1 MLRLATCLALATAL
15 RPSPARRSGAAPRRA
30 SDSSSLDFLEDNLGD
45 ASSAAEERA
54 RPLMAPFGGVSVS
67 PEGFVAILA
76 SPKDDS
82 PQRALPVLVHRADVD
97 GVVSPFALGL
107 LQLIQGID
115 VATAAVL
122 PPDAL
127 ETCFDGASD
136 GATPRTLRRVRVVA
150 ATAPRP
156 EPVPERSAAFEDVV
170 AEKAEKL
177 RGALSSGLGV
187 AAPAGVA
194 EDLLRVHAADDGSL
208 SREGFAAVVAA
219 CREAAGPVSR
229 DPYTAFQLVSD
240 DGATT
245 DVSPFLGFAL
255 ALRHKAPLDLG
266 AGLFE
271 SPAARDAEEILATLP
286 VKRLEELTADGARIS
301 AHFASMFDAATK
313 EANTQFGGGAPKVG

>member
-1 MLRLATCLALATAL
+1 M
-15 RPSPARRSGAAPRRA
+15 
-30 SDSSSLDFLEDNLGD
+30 
-45 ASSAAEERA
+45 
-54 RPLMAPFGGVSVS
+54 
-67 PEGFVAILA
+67 
-76 SPKDDS
+76 
-82 PQRALPVLVHRADVD
+82 HRADVD

-136 GATPRTLRRVRVVA
+136 GATTPRTLRRVRVVA

-177 RGALSSGLGV
+177 RGALSSSLGV
-187 AAPAGVA
+187 AAQAGVA

-229 DPYTAFQLVSD
+229 DPYTAFQLVGD

-255 ALRHKAPLDLG
+255 AARGAELAPSRRRRGSSTDRR
-266 AGLFE
+266 
-271 SPAARDAEEILATLP
+271 AAAALA
-286 VKRLEELTADGARIS
+286 
-301 AHFASMFDAATK
+301 
-313 EANTQFGGGAPKVG
+313 